1 MPKKSTYTLLIVSIV
16 STLLATG
23 FLLFGF
29 NFINKKNKQAVELS
43 LSIQEKV
50 NQDANLTQFK
60 KVINETKA
68 THAEL
73 SSYIADQDRIDQIV
87 TYLEAKG
94 DSVNVP
100 IQIQSVDVSTT
111 KQNAIVLFFD
121 GEGSFSNV
129 INLIWIMENLPYS
142 TEINDISL
150 VSDLANKWKFSMK
163 LEFKIN
169 QQTVQ

>member
-1 MPKKSTYTLLIVSIV
+1 MPKKSTYILLSISIV
-16 STLLATG
+16 STLIATG
-23 FLLFGF
+23 VVFFAF
-29 NFINKKNKQAVELS
+29 NFINNKNKQAIELS

-68 THAEL
+68 KHAEL

-100 IQIQSVDVSTT
+100 IQIQNVDISTT
-111 KQNAIVLFFD
+111 KQNAMVLFFD
-121 GEGSFSNV
+121 GEGTFSNV

-142 TEINDISL
+142 TEINDLSL
-150 VSDLANKWKFSMK
+150 VADQANKWKISMK
-163 LEFKIN
+163 LEFKSN
-169 QQTVQ
+169 QLIQ